1 MVCVSGIKLHGCSR
15 SNSGPV
21 QARPTFQL
29 CDLPWKRPG
38 GGSLFCS
45 LRPGGPGL
53 GALGRP
59 PGSSLAKCCP
69 LAAACCSSP
78 ATPRGRRDSPR
89 GEREADAT
97 AALGAG
103 TPGAGAGDALPG
115 APPGTRAGAS
125 PSLLETK
132 ADRPPSGVPAGA
144 GWGGR
149 AEGAAPGMLHRW
161 AGAGRPRGDP
171 LVLCPLTLSSPVS
184 SHPLGPR
191 HQGLFVQVERREGA
205 LDAPQDEPG
214 VGLGDRTRDLQAPSA
229 GLGVFAWLGQG
240 PAAPLDIPATPS
252 KSDKGI
258 GGDFSGVQKGGL
270 GLQGLSDTARPG
282 REQGSAGRRTRA
294 DRGGRCRAALE
305 PAGPALGP
313 PGLGRAPLVGRGHS
327 VASGARAGTGTQ
339 HYPERAAPVRSSR
352 KEHPPT
358 LLSFFFFFGRTWG
371 PNSRKSPVQII
382 PSLPVQLNTEP
393 AQSFNL
399 LPCKE

>member
-115 APPGTRAGAS
+115 APPGLGREQARPSWRLKPTGPRRGSQLELDGEEGQRELRPGCCTAGLVLAGPGETPWSFVHLPLVAPSPRTLWGQDTRVFLSRWREGKGPWMPPRMSQVWASGIERGIFRPPPQGWGCLHGWDRVLQPHSTSPRPPAKVTRASVGTFPGCKRVVLGFRGSA
-125 PSLLETK
+125 T
-132 ADRPPSGVPAGA
+132 PPGPAGSR
-144 GWGGR
+144 GVR
-149 AEGAAPGMLHRW
+149 
-161 AGAGRPRGDP
+161 GAGRVQTGADAAERP
-171 LVLCPLTLSSPVS
+171 LNPP
-184 SHPLGPR
+184 
-191 HQGLFVQVERREGA
+191 
-205 LDAPQDEPG
+205 
-214 VGLGDRTRDLQAPSA
+214 
-229 GLGVFAWLGQG
+229 
-240 PAAPLDIPATPS
+240 
-252 KSDKGI
+252 
-258 GGDFSGVQKGGL
+258 
-270 GLQGLSDTARPG
+270 
-282 REQGSAGRRTRA
+282 
-294 DRGGRCRAALE
+294 
-305 PAGPALGP
+305 GP
-313 PGLGRAPLVGRGHS
+313 PWA
-327 VASGARAGTGTQ
+327 
-339 HYPERAAPVRSSR
+339 
-352 KEHPPT
+352 
-358 LLSFFFFFGRTWG
+358 
-371 PNSRKSPVQII
+371 
-382 PSLPVQLNTEP
+382 LP
-393 AQSFNL
+393 A
-399 LPCKE
+399 